1 MGVFKTMR
9 CLGCDLIVRTSCK
22 RAESWD
28 IWQICP
34 KCFNEMVPNFYAKS
48 IGNRIKVRG
57 R

>member
-1 MGVFKTMR
+1 MR

-28 IWQICP
+28 KWQICP
-34 KCFNEMVPNFYAKS
+34 KCFNELVPNFYAKS